1 MNENH
6 QIPTPILN
14 GTSSLWQAFS
24 RGVRDNLV
32 AEVLVQCLRVG
43 GTIFL
48 ARALAPGDFGLF
60 KILLIVAMVAT
71 LFSESGIPDA
81 LIQREDLTP
90 EHETTAWW
98 LTLGFTG
105 MTLVLLYF
113 GAPAIAAAMS
123 LRNLELAI
131 QLLCLPLMLEGSAIV
146 SVARLSRSF
155 RFGALALADVIAEI
169 VFLATAFVVLRRGRP
184 EWSLPFGLAARFAS
198 HAVVIWAADRR
209 IPYGIPRLAAAK
221 DLIRFALTVLGGRI
235 VTIASGNADFLLVGR
250 LLGAS
255 ALGYYSMA
263 WDLLRFV
270 PDRLHRVVGRVALPA
285 FCRLRTNEDLGAAYC
300 GLMEHLSHLILPF
313 ALCLAVAAPELLTT
327 IYGPKW
333 LPAATPMRLL
343 ACGLA
348 LSGLRMANA
357 PVYYAR
363 NYPSLDIFLNGA
375 RLILIAIAVI
385 ATAKVGLIGVSASV
399 GLVEALISISGQFV
413 VCALIG
419 LTLDSL
425 LTALNPSIRITAFCL
440 ITISAS
446 AVVARSLGLSA
457 PAALVLLTLP
467 TGLTYCWL
475 QGGEWLRLALTSFSH
490 TPSHPLEVRA
500 D

>member
-1 MNENH
+1 MNESH
-6 QIPTPILN
+6 QISTHMLSAS
-14 GTSSLWQAFS
+14 SSLWQAFF

-32 AEVLVQCLRVG
+32 AELLVQCLRVG

-48 ARALAPGDFGLF
+48 ARALAPGDFGLL

-71 LFSESGIPDA
+71 LFSEAGIPDA

-90 EHETTAWW
+90 DHETTAWW

-105 MTLVLLYF
+105 ITLVVLYF
-113 GAPAIAAAMS
+113 GAAVIATAMG
-123 LRNLELAI
+123 LRHLRLAI

-155 RFGALALADVIAEI
+155 RFGALALADVIAELA
-169 VFLATAFVVLRRGRP
+169 FLATAFVVLRQQRP
-184 EWSLPFGLAARFAS
+184 EWSLPLGLAARFAT

-209 IPYGIPRLAAAK
+209 IPFGIPRLAAAR
-221 DLIRFALTVLGGRI
+221 DLLRFAVTVLRGRI

-250 LLGAS
+250 LLGAN

-300 GLMEHLSHLILPF
+300 ALMQHLSHLILPF

-333 LPAATPMRLL
+333 LPATTPMRFL

-357 PVYYAR
+357 PIYYAR

-385 ATAKVGLIGVSASV
+385 ATAKIGLPAVSASV
-399 GLVEALISISGQFV
+399 GFIEALISISGQFV

-419 LTLDSL
+419 LTLNSL
-425 LTALNPSIRITAFCL
+425 LTALTPSIRVTAFCL

-446 AVVARSLGLSA
+446 AAIAKSLGLSA
-457 PAALVLLTLP
+457 PAALILLTLP
-467 TGLTYCWL
+467 TGLTYFWL
-475 QGGEWLRLALTSFSH
+475 QGGEWLRLALNAFTQ
-490 TPSHPLEVRA
+490 TPSRPLEVQA